1 MKRSLLVLTAAAV
14 ALSPLAASAAPA
26 KATKRTISFDYSGF
40 STLDSPAVLVNTSGL
55 TPICSVANSCFDF
68 ETVKG
73 EKTVEVVASSAN
85 IGIQIWFD
93 GTYAGNVEAFCG
105 KGKIA
110 VSPRTAHTISVRT
123 SMGTC
128 GGVPTSGK
136 LTATI
141 LGTK

>member
-14 ALSPLAASAAPA
+14 ALSPVAASAAPA
-26 KATKRTISFDYSGF
+26 KATKRTITFDYSGF
-40 STLDSPAVLVNTSGL
+40 STIDSPAVLVNFSGVL
-55 TPICSVANSCFDF
+55 PVCAAANSCFDF
-68 ETVKG
+68 DTVKG
-73 EKTVEVVASSAN
+73 EKTIEVVASSPN
-85 IGIQIWFD
+85 VGIQIWFD
-93 GTYAGNVEAFCG
+93 NTYAGNVEAFCG

-128 GGVPTSGK
+128 GGLPTSGK

-141 LGTK
+141 TGTK